1 MTAPRENP
9 TPTALALADALL
21 DAQVQFMLA
30 EFTGERL
37 LEVVDRD
44 VRELLTIAEH
54 HRLDEVVDRTAVQET
69 VWMIADLAVG
79 SKLVEESVAVIADAI
94 HDNPANDDYALETVV
109 DREPISDLFAKIL
122 SMHATHER
130 GLERLT
136 DSPLFAGV
144 VASFVNKLV
153 ADMIA
158 QNRQIAEKLPGMG
171 SLFSLGMGA
180 ASKMKGVSDQFLGD
194 VAGKGAQFAL
204 RRTNSAILDVL
215 RTAPVHDAA
224 MQLWD
229 VHADAPVGSLREYID
244 RADFAELA
252 AIGYRLVAS
261 GRNTE
266 FSRTLLDACVE
277 AFFDRYGEHTIAD
290 LLPELGLSTDLLVAE
305 VQRYAPGIV
314 AAVEADGVLERLVR
328 SRLEPFYHSDRV
340 LGLLGSTA

>member
-1 MTAPRENP
+1 
-9 TPTALALADALL
+9 
-21 DAQVQFMLA
+21 
-30 EFTGERL
+30 
-37 LEVVDRD
+37 
-44 VRELLTIAEH
+44 
-54 HRLDEVVDRTAVQET
+54 
-69 VWMIADLAVG
+69 
-79 SKLVEESVAVIADAI
+79 
-94 HDNPANDDYALETVV
+94 
-109 DREPISDLFAKIL
+109 
-122 SMHATHER
+122 MHATHER

-180 ASKMKGVSDQFLGD
+180 ASKMKGVSDQLLGD

-215 RTAPVHDAA
+215 RTAPVHAAA

-229 VHADAPVGSLREYID
+229 VHADAPVSSLREYVD

-252 AIGYRLVAS
+252 AIGYRLIAS

-266 FSRTLLDACVE
+266 FSATVLDACVD
-277 AFFDRYGEHTIAD
+277 AFFERYGEYTLAD
-290 LLPELGLSTDLLVAE
+290 LLPELGLSTELLVAE
-305 VQRYAPGIV
+305 VQRYVPGIV
-314 AAVEADGVLERLVR
+314 AVVRPTACSSDWCVRGSSRSTTPIGCTSCSVGPAARSDLFVLDVR
-328 SRLEPFYHSDRV
+328 AEYRRIGAISSISPRRQ
-340 LGLLGSTA
+340 LLP